1 MEESSV
7 NTPDLQKH
15 IEILES
21 VSIFKETTPE
31 IRSELANS
39 MQVIHLE
46 KGEVVFH
53 KGDQLHAMYIIVD
66 GKVKVH
72 DGDYEFTTFGNNQ
85 YFGEY
90 SLIDSSVRSATVT
103 TLKATKLLKLDKE
116 TFDHIISKNTDI
128 ARAILKSLISRLR
141 NNNILEEQLTQQSQ
155 ELKREKRALE
165 EKRAEL
171 EELNAT
177 KDKFFSI
184 IAHDLKNPFNTI
196 IGLSELLLFRY
207 DSYDDEKIKEFVEQ
221 INDFSSNAY
230 NLLDNLLQWA
240 RSQTNRIKVNPG
252 NIDLESIVNENYMLL
267 KNSFEEKSIRLF
279 RNLKA
284 SDPCYADR
292 NMISTVIR
300 NLLSNAVK
308 FTPDEG
314 RVAIN
319 TSDYKNG
326 YVKVSVVDNGTG
338 ISQED
343 LPKLFQLT
351 SNFSK
356 EGTRSE
362 KGTGLGLILC
372 KEFVEKN
379 GGVIWAESETGKGSS
394 FNFTLPKASNH

>member
-165 EKRAEL
+165 EKREEL